1 MPESR
6 LPSILFI
13 GAGNMGRPMATR
25 LLEASY
31 PLAVADTSDAALAP
45 FRERGVACATSGGA
59 LPGDV
64 VITMLPTDAHVHEAL
79 LGPGGAL
86 ERGRRVAIDMS
97 SARPAGTLA
106 TAAQLAERGVA
117 MLDAPVSGGVPRAK
131 TGELITMV
139 GGPADVVARYTPVLE
154 AMCKTVQRVGESG
167 AGHTMKALNNF
178 LSSVALWASA
188 EALLVG
194 ARAGLDPKTMVE
206 VWSKGTASSHA
217 VQVKLPLAMLPRT
230 FDYGFSIGL
239 LAKDLHIAGEIAR
252 GFDLPMPM
260 LASAENQWE
269 LAKHELGAQADYTA
283 VLLLLEKWGGFS
295 VPKAD

>member
-1 MPESR
+1 MAD
-6 LPSILFI
+6 LPSVLFI
-13 GAGNMGRPMATR
+13 GAGNMGRPMAMR
-25 LLEASY
+25 LLEAGY

-45 FRERGVACATSGGA
+45 FRERGIACATGGGR
-59 LPGDV
+59 LPGDL
-64 VITMLPTDAHVHEAL
+64 VITMLPTDAHVREAL
-79 LGPGGAL
+79 LGAGGAL
-86 ERGRRVAIDMS
+86 ERSRQVAIDMS

-106 TAAQLAERGVA
+106 TAAQLAERGIA

-139 GGPADVVARYTPVLE
+139 GGPADVVARYTPVLD
-154 AMCKTVQRVGESG
+154 AMCKTVQRVGEIG

-178 LSSVALWASA
+178 LSS
-188 EALLVG
+188 ALLVG

-230 FDYGFSIGL
+230 FDYGFTIGL